1 MSGTGWGAAM
11 AKKATSNNTKL
22 GKRSRVLDESAPSH
36 VDLDQRP
43 APDLAP
49 VAERVAA
56 GKALREQVPRSSHG
70 EWTPAA
76 DRPDPI
82 AILEEQSADRLPD
95 LVPIRYGRMA
105 TSPFAYL
112 RGSAA
117 VMANDLASTPRT
129 GIEVQVCGDAHLS
142 NFGVFATPERN
153 IVFDINDFDETLPGP
168 WEWDLKR
175 LAASFAVAGRHRGFD
190 EGTNRTAVLAMVWV
204 YATRIREMAAMR
216 TLDVWYS
223 RLDADMLLNALKGT
237 QRKAVEKSLNKARMR
252 DSLQAQTKLTE
263 VVDGH
268 RRIIDAPPLI
278 QRVALG
284 GDNEGEFIRHTFE
297 DYSRTLQADRLTLL
311 SRYRFVDLA
320 LKVVGVGSVGTRCFI
335 VLLQGRADDDPLFL
349 QVKEANASVMERHLR
364 RSRYRNHAQ
373 RVVTGQRLTQAA
385 SDIFLGWIR
394 GRGDEH
400 RDFYW
405 RQLRDVKGS
414 ADLDTIQP
422 AGLILYGEACGAAL
436 ARAHAR
442 SGDAAM
448 ITGYIGSGGS
458 FADAIVDFAERYAD
472 QTEKDHAALVA
483 AISSGR
489 LEAIDNV

>member
-1 MSGTGWGAAM
+1 MG
-11 AKKATSNNTKL
+11 KKASSNTTKL
-22 GKRSRVLDESAPSH
+22 GKRSARGLHASAPTRLE
-36 VDLDQRP
+36 LDKRP

-56 GKALREQVPRSSHG
+56 GKALRERVPRGSHG
-70 EWTPAA
+70 EWAPAA

-82 AILEEQSADRLPD
+82 AQLEEQCADRLPD

-105 TSPFAYL
+105 TSPFAFL
-112 RGSAA
+112 RGSAT
-117 VMANDLASTPRT
+117 VMANDLANTPRT
-129 GIEVQVCGDAHLS
+129 GIEVQACGDAHLA

-168 WEWDLKR
+168 WEWDVKR
-175 LAASFAVAGRHRGFD
+175 LAASFVVAGRDRGFD
-190 EGTNRTAVLAMVWV
+190 EATNRTAVLAMVWV
-204 YATRIREMAAMR
+204 YGMRMRELAAMR

-237 QRKAVEKSLNKARMR
+237 QRRTVEKSLAKARLR
-252 DSLQAQTKLTE
+252 DSLQAQAKLTE
-263 VVDGH
+263 MVDGQ
-268 RRIIDAPPLI
+268 RRIVDAPPLI

-284 GDNEGEFIRHTFE
+284 GDSEGEFIRTTFE
-297 DYSRTLQADRLTLL
+297 DYSRTLQADRHALL
-311 SRYRFVDLA
+311 SRYRFVDVA
-320 LKVVGVGSVGTRCFI
+320 MKVVGVGSVGTRCLI
-335 VLLQGRADDDPLFL
+335 VLMEGRADDDPLFL
-349 QVKEANASVMERHLR
+349 QVKEANESVLERHLR
-364 RSRYRNHAQ
+364 KSRYRNHAQ

-414 ADLDTIQP
+414 ADLETIQP

-448 ITGYIGSGGS
+448 ITGYLGTGGS
-458 FADAIVDFAERYAD
+458 FAQAIADFAERYAD
-472 QTEKDHAALVA
+472 QSEKDHAALVA
-483 AISSGR
+483 AIMSGR
-489 LEAIDNV
+489 LEALDNV